1 MIQKLLT
8 IGFLIFMI
16 ASCEKE
22 TIGHFE
28 IENRTKNTIDSLRIV
43 PNGYE
48 SDFYISISP
57 GEIKKYDCN
66 MTNIADADGDYKL
79 DYKFDTSN
87 FESETFGYYTNGYQ
101 IEEKIII
108 IFEIDSIIYR
118 RANGATLRALLARR
132 LR

>member
-8 IGFLIFMI
+8 IGFLILVI
-16 ASCEKE
+16 TSCEKE

-66 MTNIADADGDYKL
+66 MTDIADTDGDYKL

-87 FESETFGYYTNGYQ
+87 FVSETFGYYTNGYQ
-101 IEEKIII
+101 IEEKITI
-108 IFEIDSIIYR
+108 IFEIDSIIYDSQ
-118 RANGATLRALLARR
+118 LKDY
-132 LR
+132 